1 MGTEFCDLSTDDEKI
16 FKSSVN
22 SDDLSDNSILPIVH
36 SFSLNDQ
43 NGKTTIITR
52 ISTFSQSINH
62 STIYSLINEKNQQII
77 FSYDFNINI
86 SSIPKTFYVGQ
97 IN

>member
-36 SFSLNDQ
+36 SFSLND
-43 NGKTTIITR
+43 
-52 ISTFSQSINH
+52 
-62 STIYSLINEKNQQII
+62 
-77 FSYDFNINI
+77 
-86 SSIPKTFYVGQ
+86 
-97 IN
+97 